1 VIRVNPF
8 RELPRLSEA
17 GPPRALRAFGL
28 FSMAVILV
36 STFGV
41 DPSPGTSGDGLL
53 VLIAIVLFVAGLAAS
68 APLQPL
74 PPGVRLTGLLAV
86 AVASCIFAAVQPDS
100 AGFAGV
106 YYVVVIAG
114 IRMPRVPA
122 TIVAAGTLTAEVVIL
137 SQVHDKGAASA
148 VGLVFSVVPWFLITR
163 LIRQLA
169 YRRDKLERTVE
180 ELHESREAATQS
192 AALAERGRMA
202 RDMHDVLAHSL
213 SALALQLEGTRLL
226 ARDRGADPEVV
237 AGLERAHRLAASG
250 LAEARQ
256 AIAALRGD
264 ELPSLRDLADA
275 FGPNASLTVIGTPGE
290 TSSEAR
296 LALYRTTQEALTNVR
311 KHSAGDRVDIRVEYG
326 DDGTRLL
333 VQDHGPGEPV
343 IVGAGGYGLTGMRER
358 AELLGGR
365 LDAGPTR
372 DGFRVELWLPT
383 EIQQGKSGSF
393 APRANT
399 PSETSAQREA
409 SP

>member
-1 VIRVNPF
+1 MSVF
-8 RELPRLSEA
+8 RELPRLSA
-17 GPPRALRAFGL
+17 TGPPRALRAFGI
-28 FSMAVILV
+28 FSMAVIVV
-36 STFGV
+36 STFTT
-41 DPSPGTSGDGLL
+41 DPQPGTSGDGLL
-53 VLIAIVLFVAGLAAS
+53 VSIAIVLFLAGMAAS
-68 APLQPL
+68 LPLQPL
-74 PPGVRLTGLLAV
+74 PPGVRLSGLLAV
-86 AVASCIFAAVQPDS
+86 AVASCIFVTVQPDS

-122 TIVAAGTLTAEVVIL
+122 TIIAAGTLGAEVAIIAVH
-137 SQVHDKGAASA
+137 HDKGAATA

-169 YRRDKLERTVE
+169 YRRDKLEQAVQ
-180 ELHESREAATQS
+180 ELRESREAATQS

-202 RDMHDVLAHSL
+202 REMHDVLAHSL

-226 ARDRGADPEVV
+226 ARDRGADPDVV
-237 AGLERAHRLAASG
+237 AGLEQAHRLAAGG

-264 ELPSLRDLADA
+264 ALPSLRDLADA
-275 FGPNASLTVIGTPGE
+275 FGPSASLTVIGTPRE

-296 LALYRTTQEALTNVR
+296 LALYRTAQEALTNVR
-311 KHSAGDRVDIRVEYG
+311 KHSAGDRVDIRVKYAG
-326 DDGTRLL
+326 DGTTLL

-343 IVGAGGYGLTGMRER
+343 FVGGGGYGLTGMRER

-365 LDAGPTR
+365 LDAGPTA

-383 EIQQGKSGSF
+383 DVQHGEDGRLD
-393 APRANT
+393 AP
-399 PSETSAQREA
+399 TSAQREA

>member
-1 VIRVNPF
+1 MIRVNPF
-8 RELPRLSEA
+8 RELPRLSA
-17 GPPRALRAFGL
+17 TGPPRALRVFGL
-28 FSMAVILV
+28 FSMVVIVV
-36 STFGV
+36 STV
-41 DPSPGTSGDGLL
+41 TTEPVPGLEGDGLL
-53 VLIAIVLFVAGLAAS
+53 VSLAVVLIVAGLAAS

-74 PPGVRLTGLLAV
+74 PPGVRLAGLVAV

-122 TIVAAGTLTAEVVIL
+122 TIIAAGTLGAEVAIL
-137 SQVHDKGAASA
+137 ALHHDKGAATA

-169 YRRDKLERTVE
+169 YRRDKLERAVE
-180 ELHESREAATQS
+180 ELRESREAAAQA

-250 LAEARQ
+250 LVEARQ

-275 FGPNASLTVIGTPGE
+275 FGPNASLTVIGTPRE

-296 LALYRTTQEALTNVR
+296 LALYRTAQEALTNVR
-311 KHSAGDRVDIRVEYG
+311 KHSAGDRVDIRIEYAG
-326 DDGTRLL
+326 DGTRLL
-333 VQDHGPGEPV
+333 VEDHGPGAPV
-343 IVGAGGYGLTGMRER
+343 MVGAGGYGLTGMRER

-365 LDAGPTR
+365 LDAGPTQ
-372 DGFRVELWLPT
+372 DGFRVELWLP
-383 EIQQGKSGSF
+383 
-393 APRANT
+393 AA
-399 PSETSAQREA
+399 
-409 SP
+409 

>member
-1 VIRVNPF
+1 VVGVNPF
-8 RELPRLSEA
+8 RELPRLSES
-17 GPPRALRAFGL
+17 GPPRALRVFGL
-28 FSMAVILV
+28 FSMFVVVV
-36 STFGV
+36 STLTT
-41 DPSPGTSGDGLL
+41 DPVPGLEGDGLL
-53 VLIAIVLFVAGLAAS
+53 VSIAVVLFCAGLAAS

-122 TIVAAGTLTAEVVIL
+122 TIIAAGTLAAEVVII
-137 SQVHDKGAASA
+137 SHVHDKASGTA

-180 ELHESREAATQS
+180 ELRESREAATQS

-226 ARDRGADPEVV
+226 ARDRDADPEVV

-275 FGPNASLTVIGTPGE
+275 FGPNATLTVIGTPRE

-311 KHSAGDRVDIRVEYG
+311 KHSAGDRVDIRIEYA
-326 DDGTRLL
+326 DDGTTLL
-333 VQDHGPGEPV
+333 VQDHGPGAPV
-343 IVGAGGYGLTGMRER
+343 MVGAGGYGLTGMRER

-365 LDAGPTR
+365 LDAGPTE
-372 DGFRVELWLPT
+372 DGFKVELWLPVAN
-383 EIQQGKSGSF
+383 QPAPAGSF
-393 APRANT
+393 APQANT
-399 PSETSAQREA
+399 PSETSPQGEA

>member
-1 VIRVNPF
+1 MTPFGVVPTVIRVNPF
-8 RELPRLSEA
+8 RELPRLSPS
-17 GPPRALRAFGL
+17 GPPRALRIFGL
-28 FSMAVILV
+28 FSMVVVVV
-36 STFGV
+36 STLTT
-41 DPSPGTSGDGLL
+41 DPVPGLEGDGLL
-53 VLIAIVLFVAGLAAS
+53 VSIAVVLFVAGLAAS

-74 PPGVRLTGLLAV
+74 PPGVRLGGLLAV
-86 AVASCIFAAVQPDS
+86 AVASCIFAAVQPDG

-122 TIVAAGTLTAEVVIL
+122 TIIAAGTLAAEVVII
-137 SQVHDKGAASA
+137 SQVHDKASGTA

-169 YRRDKLERTVE
+169 YRRDKLEKTVE
-180 ELHESREAATQS
+180 ELRESREAAAQS
-192 AALAERGRMA
+192 AALAERGRLA
-202 RDMHDVLAHSL
+202 REMHDVLAHSL

-226 ARDRGADPEVV
+226 ARDRDADPEVV
-237 AGLERAHRLAASG
+237 AGLERAHRLAAGG

-275 FGPNASLTVIGTPGE
+275 FGPNASLTVIGTPRE

-311 KHSAGDRVDIRVEYG
+311 KHSAGDRVEIRIEYA
-326 DDGTRLL
+326 DDGTRLR
-333 VQDHGPGEPV
+333 VQDHGPGAPV
-343 IVGAGGYGLTGMRER
+343 MVGAGGYGLTGMRER

-365 LDAGPTR
+365 LDAGPTE
-372 DGFRVELWLPT
+372 DGFKVELWLPADT
-383 EIQQGKSGSF
+383 
-393 APRANT
+393 
-399 PSETSAQREA
+399 A
-409 SP
+409 SPAARGASGAAS

>member
-1 VIRVNPF
+1 
-8 RELPRLSEA
+8 
-17 GPPRALRAFGL
+17 
-28 FSMAVILV
+28 
-36 STFGV
+36 
-41 DPSPGTSGDGLL
+41 
-53 VLIAIVLFVAGLAAS
+53 VLFCGGLAAS
-68 APLQPL
+68 APLRQL
-74 PPGVRLTGLLAV
+74 PPGVRLTGLVAV
-86 AVASCIFAAVQPDS
+86 AVASCIFAAVQPDG

-122 TIVAAGTLTAEVVIL
+122 LIVAAGTLAAEVVII
-137 SQVHDKGAASA
+137 SQVHDKASGTA

-180 ELHESREAATQS
+180 ELRESREAATQS
-192 AALAERGRMA
+192 AALAERSRLA

-226 ARDRGADPEVV
+226 ARDRDADPEVV

-275 FGPNASLTVIGTPGE
+275 FGPNATLTVIGTPRE

-311 KHSAGDRVDIRVEYG
+311 KHSAGDRVDIRIEYT
-326 DDGTRLL
+326 DDGTTLR
-333 VQDHGPGEPV
+333 VQDHGPGAPV
-343 IVGAGGYGLTGMRER
+343 MVGAGGYGLTGMRER

-365 LDAGPTR
+365 LDAGPTE
-372 DGFRVELWLPT
+372 DGFKVELWLP
-383 EIQQGKSGSF
+383 G
-393 APRANT
+393 A
-399 PSETSAQREA
+399 
-409 SP
+409 

>member
-1 VIRVNPF
+1 MTRFGLAPTVTRVSVF
-8 RELPRLSEA
+8 RELPRLSPS
-17 GPPRALRAFGL
+17 GPPRALRIFGF
-28 FSMAVILV
+28 FSMFVVLV
-36 STFGV
+36 STLTT
-41 DPSPGTSGDGLL
+41 DPLPGLEGDGLL
-53 VLIAIVLFVAGLAAS
+53 VSIAIVLFAAGLAAS

-74 PPGVRLTGLLAV
+74 PPGVRLTGLIAV

-114 IRMPRVPA
+114 VRMPRVPA
-122 TIVAAGTLTAEVVIL
+122 TIVAAGTLAAEVAII
-137 SQVHDKGAASA
+137 SQVHDKNAGTA

-180 ELHESREAATQS
+180 ELRESREAAAQS
-192 AALAERGRMA
+192 AAVAERSRLA

-226 ARDRGADPEVV
+226 ARDRGADPDVV
-237 AGLERAHRLAASG
+237 AGLERAHRLAANG

-264 ELPSLRDLADA
+264 DLPSLRDLADA
-275 FGPNASLTVIGTPGE
+275 FGPNASLTVIGTPRE

-311 KHSAGDRVDIRVEYG
+311 KHSAGDRVDIRIEYG

-333 VQDHGPGEPV
+333 VQDHGPGAPV
-343 IVGAGGYGLTGMRER
+343 TVGGGGGYGLTGMRER

-365 LDAGPTR
+365 LDAGPTP
-372 DGFRVELWLPT
+372 DGFKVELWLPT
-383 EIQQGKSGSF
+383 ANE
-393 APRANT
+393 PR
-399 PSETSAQREA
+399 ETSAQREA